1 MSVECSLYGRAAAV
15 RREKV
20 LSLKRSRASHL
31 GYLNKLYKYVELL
44 MRNAESYHEACA
56 KQKDIEI
63 AFARCFQAS
72 DKYYQFVD
80 IPKV

>member
-1 MSVECSLYGRAAAV
+1 
-15 RREKV
+15 
-20 LSLKRSRASHL
+20 
-31 GYLNKLYKYVELL
+31 